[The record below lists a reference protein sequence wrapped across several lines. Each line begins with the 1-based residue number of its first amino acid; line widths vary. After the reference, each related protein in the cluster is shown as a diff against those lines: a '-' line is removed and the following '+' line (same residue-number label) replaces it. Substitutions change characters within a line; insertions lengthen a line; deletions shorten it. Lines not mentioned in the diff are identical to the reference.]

1 MICRPS
7 QQGQRLDVAG
17 LNEIIVLVDRSETQ
31 LTEVGLNTW
40 RKGLEG
46 PPHSHD
52 AKEQIFYVTAGVG
65 VVVVGNA
72 RYPVRPGSLIYVPPR
87 VVHQSI
93 VTGDAPLTYLLFNAF
108 LDASKEGHASFA
120 DHIEKVKHV
129 RKQQAESQR
138 SNVADADRGDITDRP
153 GKHVEDVRRG
163 PMFDFGSNT
172 STLLLE
178 RTESCRSEV
187 TLVIWRAGKRG
198 AMVSHQEKEQT
209 FFVLEGHGRL
219 TVGGETAEVRPG
231 DVVFV
236 PWKAPHTTE
245 AGERDLTYLCF
256 NTLVVEPPDKTFADS
271 YQRVAP
277 GRIAR
282 WQSGSATVG
291 E

>member
-65 VVVVGNA
+65 EVVVGNA
-72 RYPVRPGSLIYVPPR
+72 RYSVRPGSLVYVPPR

-120 DHIEKVKHV
+120 EHIEKVKLV
-129 RKQQAESQR
+129 RKQQAESR
-138 SNVADADRGDITDRP
+138 RADVASADAVGAVTDRA
-153 GKHVEDVRRG
+153 GKHVADVLPG
-163 PMFDFGSNT
+163 GAFGASLGT
-172 STLLLE
+172 ARAVLDRSETA
-178 RTESCRSEV
+178 RSEV
-187 TLVIWRAGKRG
+187 TLVKRSAGSTSDGITHPNTEQTCFVLSGRGRFRAGSD
-198 AMVSHQEKEQT
+198 AC
-209 FFVLEGHGRL
+209 
-219 TVGGETAEVRPG
+219 EVNVG
-231 DVVFV
+231 DVVFI
-236 PWKAPHTTE
+236 PWNTAYTVETGAE
-245 AGERDLTYLCF
+245 ALEYLCF
-256 NTLVVEPPDKTFADS
+256 DTF
-271 YQRVAP
+271 VT
-277 GRIAR
+277 GAR
-282 WQSGSATVG
+282 
-291 E
+291 